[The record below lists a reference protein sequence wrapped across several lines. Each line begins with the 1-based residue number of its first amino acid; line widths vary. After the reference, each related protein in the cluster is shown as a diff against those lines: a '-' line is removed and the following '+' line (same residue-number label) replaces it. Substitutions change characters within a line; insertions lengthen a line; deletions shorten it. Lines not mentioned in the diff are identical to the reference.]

1 MVLGWEGRWARGLID
16 KLDRPGN
23 ARKLPKPIKSPSCC
37 CPQKFQNLKKGDDNM
52 VEIREPPRTLEEFEK
67 LRIERKIVYELE
79 L

>member
-1 MVLGWEGRWARGLID
+1 
-16 KLDRPGN
+16 
-23 ARKLPKPIKSPSCC
+23 
-37 CPQKFQNLKKGDDNM
+37 M